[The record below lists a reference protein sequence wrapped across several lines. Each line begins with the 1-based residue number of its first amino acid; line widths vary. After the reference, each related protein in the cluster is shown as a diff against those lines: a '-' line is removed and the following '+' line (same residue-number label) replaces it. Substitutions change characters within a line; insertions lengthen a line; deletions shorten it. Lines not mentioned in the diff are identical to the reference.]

1 MGRDLSP
8 RGAFVVLVGP
18 DGVGKTTVARALT
31 AAYAV
36 VGYLATVR
44 PTYSRRSPSTRGLRY
59 YRAWLYRLQP

>member
-1 MGRDLSP
+1 MGAISVGRDIFP

-31 AAYAV
+31 VAYPV

-44 PTYSRRSPSTRGLRY
+44 PTCSGPLPLHPWPRVL
-59 YRAWLYRLQP
+59 